1 MKVLFENWRK
11 FMNEVEDYDDFA
23 TTQDKIQQDLDYFY
37 QKHAPS
43 KADPEELGDWKRH
56 KMVSFK
62 LSEGE
67 ILFFAVDSD
76 GRAKAY
82 VGVAPFRESYAIGTV
97 RKAHT
102 EPRFSAA
109 ELYMWLAAK
118 RFGGSLYSDKAQ
130 TTGGKSIWA
139 KFPELIEGEPPPS
152 PPYKEKVPTE
162 EDGKGKWR
170 WKLTL

>member
-1 MKVLFENWRK
+1 MKLLIENWRK
-11 FMNEVEDYDDFA
+11 YVNEVEDFDDFA
-23 TTQDKIQQDLDYFY
+23 TTQDEIQKSLDYFY
-37 QKHAPS
+37 QEHAPRLGEP
-43 KADPEELGDWKRH
+43 KELGDWKGH
-56 KMVSFK
+56 KMVAFELPK
-62 LSEGE
+62 GG
-67 ILFFAVDSD
+67 ILFFAVDSS

-82 VGVAPFRESYAIGTV
+82 VAVNPFRESYAIGTV

-109 ELYMWLAAK
+109 ELYMWLAE

-139 KFPELIEGEPPPS
+139 KLNN
-152 PPYKEKVPTE
+152 KEKVPTE
-162 EDGKGKWR
+162 EDGEGKWR

>member
-1 MKVLFENWRK
+1 MKLLIENWRK
-11 FMNEVEDYDDFA
+11 YVNEVEDFDDFA
-23 TTQDKIQQDLDYFY
+23 TTQDEIQKSLDYFY
-37 QKHAPS
+37 NCHAPS
-43 KADPEELGDWKRH
+43 LGKPKELGDWEGH
-56 KMVSFK
+56 KMVAFE
-62 LSEGE
+62 LAEGG
-67 ILFFAVDSD
+67 ILFFAVDNSD
-76 GRAKAY
+76 RAKAY
-82 VGVAPFRESYAIGTV
+82 VAVNPFRESYAIGTV

-109 ELYMWLAAK
+109 ELYMWLAE

-170 WKLTL
+170 WRLTL

>member
-1 MKVLFENWRK
+1 MKLLIENWRK
-11 FMNEVEDYDDFA
+11 YVNEVEDFDDFA
-23 TTQDKIQQDLDYFY
+23 TTQDEIQKSLDYFY
-37 QKHAPS
+37 QEHAPRFG
-43 KADPEELGDWKRH
+43 KPKELGDWKGH
-56 KMVSFK
+56 KMVAFE
-62 LSEGE
+62 LPEGD
-67 ILFFAVDSD
+67 ILFFAVDGS

-109 ELYMWLAAK
+109 ELYMWLAE

-139 KFPELIEGEPPPS
+139 KLNN
-152 PPYKEKVPTE
+152 KEKVPTE
-162 EDGKGKWR
+162 EDGEGKWR
-170 WKLTL
+170 WRLTL

>member
-1 MKVLFENWRK
+1 MKLLFENWREYV
-11 FMNEVEDYDDFA
+11 NEVEDFDDFA
-23 TTQDKIQQDLDYFY
+23 TTQDEIQKSLDYFY
-37 QKHAPS
+37 QEHAPS
-43 KADPEELGDWKRH
+43 KGKPKELGDWKGH

-62 LSEGE
+62 LPEGD
-67 ILFFAVDSD
+67 ILFFAVDDS

-82 VGVAPFRESYAIGTV
+82 VGVAPFKESYAV
-97 RKAHT
+97 RVVNKAHT

-109 ELYMWLAAK
+109 ELYAWLAE

-170 WKLTL
+170 WRLTK

>member
-1 MKVLFENWRK
+1 MKLLIENWRK
-11 FMNEVEDYDDFA
+11 YVNEVEDFDDFA
-23 TTQDKIQQDLDYFY
+23 TTQDEIQQSLDYFY
-37 QKHAPS
+37 QDHAPRLG
-43 KADPEELGDWKRH
+43 KPKELGDWKGH
-56 KMVSFK
+56 KMVAFE
-62 LSEGE
+62 LPEGD
-67 ILFFAVDSD
+67 ILFFAVDSSD
-76 GRAKAY
+76 RAKAY

-109 ELYMWLAAK
+109 ELYMWLAE

-139 KFPELIEGEPPPS
+139 KFPELEEGKPPPP

-162 EDGKGKWR
+162 EDGEGKWR
-170 WKLTL
+170 WRLTL

>member
-1 MKVLFENWRK
+1 MKLLLENWRK
-11 FMNEVEDYDDFA
+11 FVNEVEDFNDFA
-23 TTQDKIQQDLDYFY
+23 TTQDEIQKSLDYFY
-37 QKHAPS
+37 QEHAPRFGEP
-43 KADPEELGDWKRH
+43 KELGDWKGH
-56 KMVSFK
+56 KMVAFE
-62 LSEGE
+62 LPEGD
-67 ILFFAVDSD
+67 ILFFAVDGS

-109 ELYMWLAAK
+109 ELYMWLAE

-139 KFPELIEGEPPPS
+139 KLNN
-152 PPYKEKVPTE
+152 KEKVPTE
-162 EDGKGKWR
+162 EDGEGKWR
-170 WKLTL
+170 WRLTL